1 MVRELSEKRLREML
15 QIVRKLPED
24 RMRADGEGTT

>member
-1 MVRELSEKRLREML
+1 MVRELPEERKREML
-15 QIVRKLPED
+15 QIVRKLPEE